1 MAINEKHYRV
11 ARAVYAADQGLETLP
26 LRETTIE
33 RKMLELKNDL
43 MQCAIHGLD
52 LQIMKFVTW
61 SIVWPKNNSLERP

>member
-1 MAINEKHYRV
+1 
-11 ARAVYAADQGLETLP
+11 LP